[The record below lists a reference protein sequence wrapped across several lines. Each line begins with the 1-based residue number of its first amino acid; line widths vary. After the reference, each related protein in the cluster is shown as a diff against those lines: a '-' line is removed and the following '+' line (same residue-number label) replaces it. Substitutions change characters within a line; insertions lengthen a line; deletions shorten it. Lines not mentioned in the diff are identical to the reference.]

1 MDNVPALAKQSAGR
15 PPAITRSMLSKIVE
29 LKSLGYANVD
39 IARLFNVS
47 PPTVSRAL
55 RSPEAIEEMED
66 LRLTFRVALSE
77 RVPGL
82 VKKVADAVEQAETAK
97 DVDAASRAL
106 MNLEKT
112 SASVSGEAKKVELTG
127 TEGQPLQIDVRAILA
142 RVTDPA

>member
-1 MDNVPALAKQSAGR
+1 
-15 PPAITRSMLSKIVE
+15 
-29 LKSLGYANVD
+29 
-39 IARLFNVS
+39 
-47 PPTVSRAL
+47 
-55 RSPEAIEEMED
+55 
-66 LRLTFRVALSE
+66 LTFRVALSE

>member
-1 MDNVPALAKQSAGR
+1 
-15 PPAITRSMLSKIVE
+15 
-29 LKSLGYANVD
+29 
-39 IARLFNVS
+39 
-47 PPTVSRAL
+47 
-55 RSPEAIEEMED
+55 MED